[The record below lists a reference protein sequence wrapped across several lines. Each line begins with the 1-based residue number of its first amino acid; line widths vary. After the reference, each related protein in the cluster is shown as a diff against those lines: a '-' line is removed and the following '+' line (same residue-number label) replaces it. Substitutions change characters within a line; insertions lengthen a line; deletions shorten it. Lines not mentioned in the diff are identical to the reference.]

1 MLSRIILIFGLT
13 LPLAACGG
21 DDEQVQEPPAQEQV
35 EPPPPFVAP
44 VAPAPEPEPEP
55 LSGPLY
61 TIQMGAFLNADSAA
75 VLRDGLDCGR
85 GRGRPTVSP
94 GADRCNIDRFGGQA
108 PRRDPYG
115 EIRVVGLDRAGDLL
129 RFRSRWCHRGDADCD
144 RRLGPPATVRG
155 VGDASMV
162 TLVCAEQGG
171 LGDRL

>member
-44 VAPAPEPEPEP
+44 VAPAPEPEP

-75 VLRDGLDCGR
+75 VLRDRLADQGLPAWTVDEDVG
-85 GRGRPTVSP
+85 GRPFHRVRI
-94 GADRCNIDRFGGQA
+94 GATSTGSEA
-108 PRRDPYG
+108 
-115 EIRVVGLDRAGDLL
+115 
-129 RFRSRWCHRGDADCD
+129 
-144 RRLGPPATVRG
+144 RRLGEILTERYGWSVWIAPVTSFESVPVGAIEATQTVI
-155 VGDASMV
+155 
-162 TLVCAEQGG
+162 GG
-171 LGDRL
+171 